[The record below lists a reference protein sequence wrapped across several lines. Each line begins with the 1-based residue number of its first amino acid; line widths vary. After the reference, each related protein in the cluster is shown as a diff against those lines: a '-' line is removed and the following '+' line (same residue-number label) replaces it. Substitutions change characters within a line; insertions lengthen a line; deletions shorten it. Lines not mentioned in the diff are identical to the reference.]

1 MKRPPDTVAAR
12 LELYEALA
20 RGELTLGQ
28 TCRRFRKV
36 IGKTQEEYA
45 ALAKVAPRV
54 LKDLERGV
62 GNPTLRTLKRIGK
75 PFGLE
80 VVYLRKP
87 NKVET

>member
-1 MKRPPDTVAAR
+1 MKRPANTITAR
-12 LELYEALA
+12 LEVYEALS

-28 TCRRFRKV
+28 AVRRLRKV

-45 ALAKVAPRV
+45 AIINVAPRV

-62 GNPTLRTLKRIGK
+62 GNPTLESLRRIGR

-80 VVYLRKP
+80 VVYLHKKNP
-87 NKVET
+87 S